1 MAESINPIVTIYQMN
16 GTELMQCR
24 YAGQDAAR
32 ITLMISLPEFIR
44 LSNLQEDVLLVLTS
58 PTLGLLPYI
67 CTLLPDSLTGT
78 NEATEQHM
86 KLDFLIREKK
96 QNIQRRRDYKVK
108 TDIELDV
115 KLTGPLHGDCHGK
128 IEDLSAGGILFA
140 TEWRLEIGQEFT
152 FLFEQTKT
160 PLQLTA
166 RVLNIYRND
175 RIKRYGCALQELS
188 TAEEE
193 TLRQCVFQI
202 EAQRRRGNG

>member
-1 MAESINPIVTIYQMN
+1 MADAINPIATIYQMN

-32 ITLMISLPEFIR
+32 ITLMISIPEFIQ

-67 CTLLPDSLTGT
+67 CTLLPDSLSGT
-78 NEATEQHM
+78 NEATEQHL

-108 TDIELDV
+108 TDIEVDV

-152 FLFEQTKT
+152 FLFEQTKA
-160 PLQLTA
+160 PLWLTA
-166 RVLNIYRND
+166 RVLNIYRKD
-175 RIKRYGCALQELS
+175 RIKRYGCYLQGLS

-193 TLRQCVFQI
+193 ALRQCVFQI
-202 EAQRRRGNG
+202 EAQHRRGNS